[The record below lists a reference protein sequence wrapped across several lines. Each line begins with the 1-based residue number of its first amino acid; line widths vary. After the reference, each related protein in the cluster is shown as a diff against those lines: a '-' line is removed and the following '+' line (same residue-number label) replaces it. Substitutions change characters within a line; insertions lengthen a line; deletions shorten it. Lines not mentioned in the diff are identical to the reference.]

1 MGTTAARVDGTSQ
14 ALDEATVEALRGSV
28 SDLITPDDPRYDR
41 ARMVWNGM
49 IDRRPALI
57 VPCRGVADVVA
68 SVRFAR
74 THQLPLAVRGGG
86 HNVAGF
92 GTCDGG
98 LVIDL
103 SPMREVRVDP
113 VARTAR
119 AGGGA
124 TWGDVDRE
132 TQVFGLAA
140 PGGIVSTTGI
150 AGLTLGGGQ
159 GWLRRTYGMACDSL
173 VSADVV
179 TADGKFVIAT
189 TADNAELFW
198 ALRGGGGNFGVV
210 TSFEYRLHPVG
221 PMLAFA
227 GPVYPL
233 ESAIR
238 VIGEMGRF
246 AADAPDEVNASATL
260 WTIPAVPAFPE
271 QLHGRSV
278 VILGAAYI
286 GEPDKG
292 EQILQPLRNI
302 EEPLLDLS
310 GVLTYTALQQLFDP
324 FFPAGEAHY
333 WKSTYLASLDDD
345 ALSTIVAYVQSRPSP
360 MSMVGLW
367 ALGGA
372 LGRVDATATATGNR
386 SAPFVVEILANWTDP
401 ERAAANIDW
410 AQRLFAAMS
419 PFSTGKTN
427 LNFPGLGDEPGFV
440 RAALGDNWD
449 RLVDVK
455 QTYDPTN
462 LFHLNQNIE
471 PSPPR
476 SRTTS
481 PLVAQDRDESDRRGS
496 SSGSAI

>member
-1 MGTTAARVDGTSQ
+1 MGTTTAGVDG
-14 ALDEATVEALRGSV
+14 AGLDVEGRTVEELRATV
-28 SDLITPDDPRYDR
+28 SDLVTPHDPRYEH

-74 THQLPLAVRGGG
+74 TNGLPLAVRGGG

-103 SPMREVRVDP
+103 SPMRHVRVEP
-113 VARTAR
+113 AVRTAR

-132 TQVFGLAA
+132 TQLFGLAA

-159 GWLRRTYGMACDSL
+159 GWLRRTHGMACDSL
-173 VSADVV
+173 LSADVV
-179 TADGKFVIAT
+179 TADGELVIASET
-189 TADNAELFW
+189 DDADLFW

-221 PMLAFA
+221 PTLAFA

-233 ESAIR
+233 ESAAT
-238 VIGEMGRF
+238 VIGEMARF
-246 AADAPDEVNASATL
+246 AADAPDEVNVSATL
-260 WTIPAVPAFPE
+260 WTIPAVDAFPE
-271 QLHGRSV
+271 HLHGRP
-278 VILGAAYI
+278 VILLGAVYV
-286 GEPDKG
+286 GDPDEG
-292 EQILQPLRNI
+292 EQILQHLREI

-310 GVLTYTALQQLFDP
+310 GVLPYTALQQLFDP
-324 FFPAGEAHY
+324 FFPSGEAHY
-333 WKSTYLASLDDD
+333 WKSTYLATLNDD
-345 ALSTIVAYVQSRPSP
+345 ALSTMVTYVESRPSP
-360 MSMVGLW
+360 MSMIGLW
-367 ALGGA
+367 AQGGA
-372 LGRVDATATATGNR
+372 LRRVDATATPTGDR
-386 SAPFVVEILANWTDP
+386 SAPFALEVLANWTDL
-401 ERAAANIDW
+401 ERTSANIDW

-419 PFSTGKTN
+419 PFSTGQTN

-449 RLVDVK
+449 RLVK
-455 QTYDPTN
+455 LKRTYDPTN
-462 LFHLNQNIE
+462 LFRLNQNIE
-471 PSPPR
+471 PSSKP
-476 SRTTS
+476 
-481 PLVAQDRDESDRRGS
+481 
-496 SSGSAI
+496 